1 MAEIIVSPLVK
12 RLTLIIQDEQHLL
25 GVKDQI
31 ISLRNQ
37 LEFIRGFVRDAE
49 KKSREN
55 EVVKIWVRQVRDLA
69 YDAEDII
76 DDFNFNLG
84 QQQKNQT
91 IAHKIVGFWK
101 RLKTTHRIGKLVEQ
115 FNRRSKEIST
125 YRSRYNIDVAVP
137 AKFTG
142 YQIES
147 LASRRRTT
155 HIVEETVIVG
165 FHKEAAEL
173 AGWLVNETA
182 EPRRSIM
189 SIVGM
194 GGLGKTTL
202 AKLIYGK
209 REVEK
214 HFKIRAWI
222 YASQE
227 YRVRDLLLST
237 LKQAIRNIS
246 NEELTRFEKMDDGE
260 LKIELLE
267 VLQGKRYFVVIDD
280 IWRIEAWERIKGG
293 FPENQNGSRLLFTTR
308 NKDVAVGADQ
318 LCHHH
323 DLRLLSTDESWELFC
338 AKVFSVSGKCPPQ
351 LIQVGKGIVEKCRGL
366 PLAIVVL
373 GGLLIGKDRTTSA
386 WLRVH
391 ASANWQL
398 DQDPCREI
406 LALSYN
412 DLSYPLKSCFI
423 YLGIF
428 PEDSEIKVR
437 KLTMLWIAEGFVQMR
452 GEKKVE
458 DVADDYLDELVQRS
472 LIQRGEH
479 KYHGGPLKTC
489 RVHDLLHD
497 LAISEAK
504 DARFFDILRNNNYFG
519 SATPRRLAIHSS
531 DTTGDTI
538 HYSISYQKLHS
549 LLFFDDRFLVD
560 TWKSTFGERTRM
572 LRVLDLDGVNL
583 YKGIPLEV
591 YKLVFLQYLG
601 LTNTSTVRLPPSI
614 GELVNLQTL
623 DASST
628 YISKIAKELWKC
640 TKLRHLYLDYYGR
653 AVPDSL
659 EDLPKNLLLL
669 ETSGVLYRLC
679 WLGFVKLSLRT
690 LTLHGELEGWR
701 ELPPHCFPSSLT
713 ELVLESSAL
722 QDDPSSVLESLPM
735 LRELRLR
742 YGSYIGKTMVF
753 SAKGFELLEFLELV
767 DMLVEDWTVEDGA
780 MPNLRHLVISECPG
794 LKMLPDGLVNVTTL
808 QRLEI
813 SKMSKE
819 FSDRIKEDGEDWAK
833 IRHVPFIICK

>member
-12 RLTLIIQDEQHLL
+12 RLTLIIQHEQHLL

-31 ISLRNQ
+31 VSLRNQ

-55 EVVKIWVRQVRDLA
+55 EVVKIWVRQVRDLT

-76 DDFNFNLG
+76 DDFNFHLG
-84 QQQKNQT
+84 QQQKNET
-91 IAHKIVGFWK
+91 ITQRIVGFWK
-101 RLKTTHRIGKLVEQ
+101 RLKTVHRIGKLVEQ

-155 HIVEETVIVG
+155 HIVEETIIVG
-165 FHKEAAEL
+165 FHKEAADL

-214 HFKIRAWI
+214 HFKVRAWI

-237 LKQAIRNIS
+237 LKQSIRNIS
-246 NEELTRFEKMDDGE
+246 IEELSRFEKMDDGE
-260 LKIELLE
+260 LKIELHE
-267 VLQGKRYFVVIDD
+267 VLKGKRYFVVIDD
-280 IWRIEAWERIKGG
+280 IWKIEAWGRIKGA

-308 NKDVAVGADQ
+308 NKDVAIGAD
-318 LCHHH
+318 LLSHHH

-338 AKVFSVSGKCPPQ
+338 SKVFSV
-351 LIQVGKGIVEKCRGL
+351 
-366 PLAIVVL
+366 
-373 GGLLIGKDRTTSA
+373 
-386 WLRVH
+386 
-391 ASANWQL
+391 
-398 DQDPCREI
+398 
-406 LALSYN
+406 
-412 DLSYPLKSCFI
+412 
-423 YLGIF
+423 
-428 PEDSEIKVR
+428 
-437 KLTMLWIAEGFVQMR
+437 
-452 GEKKVE
+452 
-458 DVADDYLDELVQRS
+458 
-472 LIQRGEH
+472 
-479 KYHGGPLKTC
+479 
-489 RVHDLLHD
+489 
-497 LAISEAK
+497 SEAK
-504 DARFFDILRNNNYFG
+504 DARFFDILRNNNYSG
-519 SATPRRLAIHSS
+519 SAAPRRLAIHSS
-531 DTTGDTI
+531 DTTGDANDA
-538 HYSISYQKLHS
+538 SISFQKLHS

-560 TWKSTFGERTRM
+560 TWKSTFGERIRM

-640 TKLRHLYLDYYGR
+640 TQLRHLYLDYYGR

-669 ETSGVLYRLC
+669 ETSGVLYVLC

-722 QDDPSSVLESLPM
+722 REDPSSVLESLPM
-735 LRELRLR
+735 LKELRLR
-742 YGSYIGKTMVF
+742 YGSYIGKNMVF

-767 DMLVEDWTVEDGA
+767 DMLLVDWTVEDGA

-808 QRLEI
+808 QRIEI

-819 FSDRIKEDGEDWAK
+819 FSKRVKEDGEDWSK

>member
-338 AKVFSVSGKCPPQ
+338 AKVFSVS
-351 LIQVGKGIVEKCRGL
+351 
-366 PLAIVVL
+366 
-373 GGLLIGKDRTTSA
+373 
-386 WLRVH
+386 
-391 ASANWQL
+391 
-398 DQDPCREI
+398 
-406 LALSYN
+406 
-412 DLSYPLKSCFI
+412 
-423 YLGIF
+423 
-428 PEDSEIKVR
+428 
-437 KLTMLWIAEGFVQMR
+437 EGFVQMR